1 MTRRIQ
7 PDLIPAD
14 LRRLQPAKV
23 VVEYDDGYIEEWHFV
38 SRRAAED
45 YIHLLPLLQVEGD
58 EDARRI
64 CGATLRESP
73 SGLN

>member
-1 MTRRIQ
+1 M
-7 PDLIPAD
+7 PDCQ
-14 LRRLQPAKV
+14 RRLQPAKV
-23 VVEYDDGYIEEWHFV
+23 MVEYDDGYIEEWHFV

-58 EDARRI
+58 EDVQRI
-64 CGATLRESP
+64 RGMTLRESL